1 MINVN
6 VNDISLLHLPIYA
19 SKLFKTPPIYT
30 PTLYLNFLS
39 MPLLSNNTSYLRPY
53 SLIEPPIYASSPPQ
67 CPLLR
72 PPCRI

>member
-39 MPLLSNNTSYLRPY
+39 MPLLSNNTSFLHPY
-53 SLIEPPIYASSPPQ
+53 SLITPLMRTPP
-67 CPLLR
+67 L
-72 PPCRI
+72 